1 MLAKNHLINNDSVP
15 YTNLSKNEKK
25 GYCSLITPIS
35 NNEKQYINGLD
46 KEETSLK
53 IKINGYCTIDIND
66 IILIFGKK
74 MRVISV
80 ASTPRQE
87 LARKRIDFKDFQS
100 STEVELL
107 GWF

>member
-15 YTNLSKNEKK
+15 YVNLSNNEKK
-25 GYCSLITPIS
+25 GYCSLISPIATT
-35 NNEKQYINGLD
+35 EKQNINGLD

-53 IKINGYCTIDIND
+53 IKINGYCTIKIND

-87 LARKRIDFKDFQS
+87 LARKRIDFNDFQS

-107 GWF
+107 G